1 MSLRSVATTTF
12 VLALAAC
19 SGGGGGGSVSCGIAS
34 LTGPL
39 VAKEAFAKGN
49 SLVAPPD
56 SIPASVPLRI
66 VAGQA
71 LRGHVTSADSL
82 GWHLS
87 SPDTIADGT
96 PVGFGVLLVDRQ
108 GVTLG
113 ALVYEGV
120 SIPGAPILGDLT
132 LRDTIVPL
140 LGVRVDRR
148 QIEDPKC
155 PLFPDSTH

>member
-1 MSLRSVATTTF
+1 MSYRSLASTAL

-19 SGGGGGGSVSCGIAS
+19 SGGSDGGSVTCGIAS

-49 SLVAPPD
+49 SLILPPD
-56 SIPASVPLRI
+56 SVPASVPLRI

-71 LRGHVTSADSL
+71 LRGHVASTDSM

-87 SPDTIADGT
+87 SPDELAAET
-96 PVGFGVLLVDRQ
+96 PIGFGVLLVDRTGQ
-108 GVTLG
+108 TLG
-113 ALVYEGV
+113 ALVFEGV

-155 PLFPDSTH
+155 PLFPDSTR